1 MGKSTCLL
9 ILVCLWVAANAFLL
23 KNLKKAIV
31 VGVGSISI
39 GVSTVTLPT
48 NANALDEVITVIG
61 AGGKTGKI
69 ITNKLLK
76 DHKNVRPVYRS
87 QTTLEGNIITYTGDV
102 TKPESLDDAIKG
114 ADVVIFAA
122 SASKNGGNAASV
134 DNNGLY
140 NTAVESIKFKVPK
153 LVVISSGAVTRPNS
167 LAFKFTNLFGG
178 IMDQKLQGENR
189 LIAEYNANANSDLS
203 YTIIRPGGLM
213 DGEGAGEENVT
224 INQGDAVAGDIDR
237 VDVADAAIAAAYSKS
252 LPKNVIFEMYQKG
265 KGAPL
270 EKNLKVPTGYER
282 DEKTYEQ
289 KFSSLK
295 SGIIKIP

>member
-9 ILVCLWVAANAFLL
+9 ILACLWVAANAFLL

-31 VGVGSISI
+31 IGVGSISI

-153 LVVISSGAVTRPNS
+153 LVVI
-167 LAFKFTNLFGG
+167 
-178 IMDQKLQGENR
+178 
-189 LIAEYNANANSDLS
+189 
-203 YTIIRPGGLM
+203 
-213 DGEGAGEENVT
+213 
-224 INQGDAVAGDIDR
+224 
-237 VDVADAAIAAAYSKS
+237 
-252 LPKNVIFEMYQKG
+252 
-265 KGAPL
+265 
-270 EKNLKVPTGYER
+270 
-282 DEKTYEQ
+282 
-289 KFSSLK
+289 
-295 SGIIKIP
+295 

>member
-1 MGKSTCLL
+1 MIRKVYFILL
-9 ILVCLWVAANAFLL
+9 ICLCLTANAYLF
-23 KNLKKAIV
+23 KNFKKALVLGISSIYIGIEIV
-31 VGVGSISI
+31 
-39 GVSTVTLPT
+39 LPT
-48 NANALDEVITVIG
+48 NANAADEIITVIG

-76 DHKNVRPVYRS
+76 EHKNVRPVYRS
-87 QTTLEGNIITYTGDV
+87 QTTLEDNIRTFTGDV
-102 TKPESLDDAIKG
+102 TRPESLDDAIKG

-140 NTAVESIKFKVPK
+140 NTALESIKFKVPK
-153 LVVISSGAVTRPNS
+153 LVVISSGAITRPNS

-178 IMDQKLQGENR
+178 IMDQKLQGEQR
-189 LIAEYNANANSDLS
+189 LIEEYNANGNNDLS
-203 YTIIRPGGLM
+203 YVIIRPGGLM
-213 DGEGAGEENVT
+213 DGEGAGEEFVT

-237 VDVADAAIAAAYSKS
+237 TDVAEAAIAAAYSKS
-252 LPKNVIFEMYQKG
+252 IPRNVIFEMYQKG
-265 KGAPL
+265 KGAQL

-289 KFSSLK
+289 KFANLK
-295 SGIIKIP
+295 SGVIKIP

>member
-1 MGKSTCLL
+1 MIRKVYFILL
-9 ILVCLWVAANAFLL
+9 ICFCLTANAYLF
-23 KNLKKAIV
+23 KNFKKALVLGIS
-31 VGVGSISI
+31 SIYI
-39 GVSTVTLPT
+39 GAEIILPT
-48 NANALDEVITVIG
+48 NANAADEIITVIG

-87 QTTLEGNIITYTGDV
+87 QTTLEDNIRTFTGDV
-102 TKPESLDDAIKG
+102 TRAESLDDAIKG

-140 NTAVESIKFKVPK
+140 NTALESIKFKVPK
-153 LVVISSGAVTRPNS
+153 LVVISSGAITRPNS

-178 IMDQKLQGENR
+178 IMDQKLQGEQR
-189 LIAEYNANANSDLS
+189 LIEEYNANGNNDLS
-203 YTIIRPGGLM
+203 YVIIRPGGLM

-237 VDVADAAIAAAYSKS
+237 TDVAEAAIAAAYTKS
-252 LPKNVIFEMYQKG
+252 IPRNVIFEMYQKG
-265 KGAPL
+265 KGAQL

-289 KFSSLK
+289 KFANLK
-295 SGIIKIP
+295 SGVIKIP

>member
-1 MGKSTCLL
+1 MIRKVYFILL
-9 ILVCLWVAANAFLL
+9 ICFCLTANAYLF
-23 KNLKKAIV
+23 KNFKKALVLGIS
-31 VGVGSISI
+31 SIYI
-39 GVSTVTLPT
+39 GAEIILPT
-48 NANALDEVITVIG
+48 NANAADEIITVIG

-87 QTTLEGNIITYTGDV
+87 QTTLEDNIRTFTGDV
-102 TKPESLDDAIKG
+102 TRAESLDDAIKG

-140 NTAVESIKFKVPK
+140 NTALESIKFKVPK
-153 LVVISSGAVTRPNS
+153 LVVISSGAITRPNS

-178 IMDQKLQGENR
+178 IMDQKLQGEQR
-189 LIAEYNANANSDLS
+189 LIEEYNANGNNDLS
-203 YTIIRPGGLM
+203 YVIIRPGGLM
-213 DGEGAGEENVT
+213 DGESAGEENVT

-237 VDVADAAIAAAYSKS
+237 TDVAEAAIAAAYSKS
-252 LPKNVIFEMYQKG
+252 IPRNVIFEMYQKG
-265 KGAPL
+265 KGAQL

-289 KFSSLK
+289 KFANLK
-295 SGIIKIP
+295 SGVIKIP